1 MELGSSV
8 WSLGFGI
15 RVQVLGFMSSGSDF
29 IFQVQGV
36 SILIRAQGMR
46 FIMQSLRCGL
56 VKCWGV
62 GPTIK
67 ISCFGGVV
75 GRGMV
80 IRFGVYFWG
89 GSRS

>member
-46 FIMQSLRCGL
+46 WIEG
-56 VKCWGV
+56 W
-62 GPTIK
+62 
-67 ISCFGGVV
+67 
-75 GRGMV
+75 
-80 IRFGVYFWG
+80 
-89 GSRS
+89 